1 MVCDGYERK
10 KQKTNKPS
18 NLNTMKTKIFL
29 FVGIVIS
36 LSLIFTSCEENDLVI
51 DNQESILPEK
61 FTVEIPS
68 ALTATDAAKKSSSE
82 IDTLNGNVVYH
93 HLGLFIEVGRSGAEI
108 VEDIIK
114 SIRLY
119 NINEPMRFSYT
130 SDDDGRTKNLVVME
144 RSWYDGVMWEFE
156 LTITD
161 AESEGN
167 EDGGIGL
174 QLFWNRNPRKGI
186 ALIKVANL
194 DFSADPYFETSSF
207 RIDYSEAGER
217 GYDAYM
223 IVSITDLPLE
233 HPLVNPYSMKTLKM
247 FVGKSGNTVDVYGN
261 SDHPNAVFFSTQT
274 GFNWAFA
281 ASGDNRLDIGAAE
294 VGLPPSN
301 LDEPS
306 RDVLLGDYS
315 VKNVFSKQIYNLW
328 PTIDSTDVEAYLYNT
343 AAPGY
348 FDRNGFIQGGVS
360 PGDEYDALERR
371 LPVLTPYNPKEIHD
385 LTIRFKLQD

>member
-1 MVCDGYERK
+1 MG
-10 KQKTNKPS
+10 
-18 NLNTMKTKIFL
+18 F
-29 FVGIVIS
+29 VIS
-36 LSLIFTSCEENDLVI
+36 LTLLFTSCEENDLVI
-51 DNQESILPEK
+51 DNQDSILPEK
-61 FTVEIPS
+61 FSVEIPG
-68 ALTATDAAKKSSSE
+68 AITATDAAKKSSAE

-108 VEDIIK
+108 VEDVIR

-130 SDDDGRTKNLVVME
+130 SDDDGRIKNLVVTE
-144 RSWYDGVMWEFE
+144 ESWYDGVMWEFE
-156 LTITD
+156 MTITD

-174 QLFWNRNPRKGI
+174 QLFWNRSPRKGI

-194 DFSADPYFETSSF
+194 DFSSDPYFETASF

-223 IVSITDLPLE
+223 IVSIADLPLE

-261 SDHPNAVFFSTQT
+261 SDHPNAVFFSSQT

-281 ASGDNRLDIGAAE
+281 ASGDNRLNIGVAE

-315 VKNVFSKQIYNLW
+315 VKNVFSEQIYNLW
-328 PTIDSTDVEAYLYNT
+328 PYIDSTDVEAYLYNT

-348 FDRNGFIQGGVS
+348 FDADGFIQGGKS
-360 PGDEYDALERR
+360 PGDEYDMLERR
-371 LPVLTPYNPKEIHD
+371 LPVLTPYNPKEIHE
-385 LTIRFKLQD
+385 LKIRFKLEE